1 MARNVVKSGSFP
13 YTGSLELACYVVF
26 GDNDLSR
33 GRGGGRGGY
42 QKLYA
47 FGCKVL
53 GVEASVEFV

>member
-1 MARNVVKSGSFP
+1 MEKMARNVVRPGSFP

-33 GRGGGRGGY
+33 GRGGY